1 MLWLK
6 NINNNTSV
14 AYNDDIF
21 CSRICQLIAEFRVTP
36 WNFYSRHEAEG
47 AISISILGRGKR
59 EIVQPIPGF

>member
-21 CSRICQLIAEFRVTP
+21 CSRICQLMQSSG
-36 WNFYSRHEAEG
+36 WLHEIFIPGMRLKGQFLSLFLAEG
-47 AISISILGRGKR
+47 K
-59 EIVQPIPGF
+59 EK